1 MFIGM
6 NACAEIAI
14 IVHLQNTVKLNKTDI
29 SQLFLGQ
36 VSSFPNGAIAIPVAL
51 SRDNNSREIFNET
64 VLNKTENQLQCKVM
78 DGGKLGSKRHVN
90 LPGIRINLPSITE
103 KDKAD
108 IAFGLK
114 EDVDFIAL
122 SFVRNASD
130 VEDLK
135 SILKSKSKKVKIISK
150 IEDQEGLSNIDEITQ
165 CSDGVMVARGDL
177 GIETDLSNLPNI
189 QRKIRRG

>member
-64 VLNKTENQLQCKVM
+64 VLNKTENQYKAFWSRLVFT
-78 DGGKLGSKRHVN
+78 GKASPPSEFKDSSQLRDLVSKNPAFIGYIDSR
-90 LPGIRINLPSITE
+90 RINDTV
-103 KDKAD
+103 KV
-108 IAFGLK
+108 IATF
-114 EDVDFIAL
+114 
-122 SFVRNASD
+122 
-130 VEDLK
+130 
-135 SILKSKSKKVKIISK
+135 
-150 IEDQEGLSNIDEITQ
+150 
-165 CSDGVMVARGDL
+165 
-177 GIETDLSNLPNI
+177 
-189 QRKIRRG
+189 